1 MDFEKE
7 IALLYPWIVKVARKY
22 CWSIQD
28 AEDLANDTVYKA
40 LLNKDKFESGRPLK
54 PWCEVIMQPTITAN
68 LSFALLTMMMF
79 VKLCLYA

>member
-40 LLNKDKFESGRPLK
+40 LLNKDKF
-54 PWCEVIMQPTITAN
+54 QTIETLVRSDYA
-68 LSFALLTMMMF
+68 
-79 VKLCLYA
+79 KHLYNQL